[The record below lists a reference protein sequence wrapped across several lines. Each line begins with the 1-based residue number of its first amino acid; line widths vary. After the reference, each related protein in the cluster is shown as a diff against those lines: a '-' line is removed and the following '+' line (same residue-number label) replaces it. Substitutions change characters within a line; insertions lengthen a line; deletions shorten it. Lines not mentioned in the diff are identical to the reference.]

1 LLGLL
6 PVIALSTCSSN
17 HIDLQ
22 SHTNLVPGNKKT
34 KIKTE
39 NKRLKTETHE
49 QWKNQVTKDVTSFFF
64 LFTPKPVISSHVSFC
79 DKLRPSAADL
89 HATGFPRECVGLE
102 RSALASFKN
111 CSELRVQPTPDSFY
125 VTGCLFRVHLWSSLL
140 YSLLLYS
147 HTHTL
152 GIEPVTGF

>member
-1 LLGLL
+1 
-6 PVIALSTCSSN
+6 
-17 HIDLQ
+17 
-22 SHTNLVPGNKKT
+22 
-34 KIKTE
+34 
-39 NKRLKTETHE
+39 
-49 QWKNQVTKDVTSFFF
+49 VTKDVTSFFF

-152 GIEPVTGF
+152 GIEPVTGFLSSCESWMIDSFPKESKPNPENLQLKECIWQLRCLFTSDGLK